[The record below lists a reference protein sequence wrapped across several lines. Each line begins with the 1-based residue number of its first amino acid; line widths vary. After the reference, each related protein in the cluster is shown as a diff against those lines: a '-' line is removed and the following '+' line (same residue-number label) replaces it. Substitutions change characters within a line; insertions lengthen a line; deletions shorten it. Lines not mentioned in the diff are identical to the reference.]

1 MTVEATDRLVHHATL
16 LEMNAES
23 FRQHAAASNKR
34 AQADAPVTTITD
46 NQNERET

>member
-1 MTVEATDRLVHHATL
+1 MRNHATI

-34 AQADAPVTTITD
+34 AQDEAPATTITN
-46 NQNERET
+46 NQNEGAT